1 MTMVDRAL
9 KAFESTT
16 EWADLIAAL
25 GKLNKVLVAH
35 MKYPIVPRRILIS
48 KRLAQCMHPALPSGV
63 HLKALDTYDI
73 IFKCMGT
80 NRCVLPRSA
89 TVTASKEV
97 GNTKYNTKKCNHCRL
112 AQELFLYS
120 AGLFPLLTH
129 AAMNVRSALLT
140 VYETH
145 FVPLGERLRPA
156 LNGLLIGVLPGLEEG
171 TDHFDRTNRLLQS
184 VCEASHPP
192 IFYGALWECVASNQS
207 IRLPAITFV
216 LAHVDRRS
224 RRGEGAG
231 GGECTP
237 VADRQSYIL
246 GNDRDVTVRAACAAV
261 QDSSV
266 LVQRNALD
274 LLLVLFPIHEK
285 TLGQPEMVSVVTAA
299 CCVLLRRDM
308 SLNRR
313 LFGWLLGTN
322 SPATAASKRS
332 RHVRQE
338 SVSSINSEGAAADD
352 SDLPSYF
359 EFYAR
364 HLLVDA
370 VRAILRNS
378 LCAARNEQ
386 KPDLKPFRLLSTLF
400 DKAEIGQTIVDDV
413 IIDVFRTMFHSY
425 HMDVGSSGGSESGR
439 RAVNGRARE
448 NGSAALQRQK
458 KNRQELVKSAN
469 MLFGEMDSGYIWDF
483 CGAAFERASAKKYRI
498 NDSHTSDVNEIGSD
512 ETSTV
517 IEMCAVLDFL
527 LDVISIETYVETH
540 SEHLPALFKKVATV
554 IKDRCEVLTPK
565 EITRALTLA
574 KKLLSKVQPA
584 WNAWDVA
591 KEAAKGASDS
601 DSANTTSGSGGGG
614 GGGGSVEGANA
625 MWNEIG
631 KENMT
636 DANGSPDLGSNASV
650 SPEVGR
656 EATESLSPHNS
667 DGVRSPHFP
676 LQRQVG
682 PSQYVRILVLCS
694 SIFPASF

>member
-1 MTMVDRAL
+1 MSVNY
-9 KAFESTT
+9 K
-16 EWADLIAAL
+16 
-25 GKLNKVLVAH
+25 K
-35 MKYPIVPRRILIS
+35 
-48 KRLAQCMHPALPSGV
+48 
-63 HLKALDTYDI
+63 
-73 IFKCMGT
+73 
-80 NRCVLPRSA
+80 
-89 TVTASKEV
+89 
-97 GNTKYNTKKCNHCRL
+97 KYNFRL

-120 AGLFPLLTH
+120 AGLFPLLGH
-129 AAMNVRSALLT
+129 AAMNVRSTLLT

-171 TDHFDRTNRLLQS
+171 TDHFDRTNKLLES
-184 VCEASHPP
+184 ICEASHPP

-216 LAHVDRRS
+216 LSHIDKRGRRDD
-224 RRGEGAG
+224 GEA
-231 GGECTP
+231 TP

-274 LLLVLFPIHEK
+274 LLLVLFPVHEK
-285 TLGQPEMVSVVTAA
+285 TLGDADKVAVVTAA

-322 SPATAASKRS
+322 SPTATKKT
-332 RHVRQE
+332 RHVRQA
-338 SVSSINSEGAAADD
+338 SVSSINSEGGGGADD
-352 SDLPSYF
+352 SDLPTYF

-370 VRAILRNS
+370 VRAILRSS
-378 LCAARNEQ
+378 LSVARNEQ

-400 DKAEIGQTIVDDV
+400 DKSEIGQTIVDEV
-413 IIDVFRTMFHSY
+413 IIDIFRTMFHSY
-425 HMDVGSSGGSESGR
+425 HMGAAAAGSSGSGR
-439 RAVNGRARE
+439 KAVNGRARE
-448 NGSAALQRQK
+448 GGAAALQRQK

-469 MLFGEMDSGYIWDF
+469 MLFGEMDSGYIWAF
-483 CGAAFERASAKKYRI
+483 CGDAFERAAAKKYRI

-517 IEMCAVLDFL
+517 IEMCAVVDFL

-554 IKDRCEVLTPK
+554 LKDRCEALTPR
-565 EITRALTLA
+565 EITRALALA

-591 KEAAKGASDS
+591 KEAAKGASDT
-601 DSANTTSGSGGGG
+601 DSANTATSDGGAGG
-614 GGGGSVEGANA
+614 AGSVESANA

-636 DANGSPDLGSNASV
+636 NDANASPEVRSDASV
-650 SPEVGR
+650 SPEVGK
-656 EATESLSPHNS
+656 EATESLSPQNS

-676 LQRQVG
+676 LQRQVSSPQ
-682 PSQYVRILVLCS
+682 PSGLFYDL
-694 SIFPASF
+694 IFPASFSNTSAMCYTFSAVFTSAQ

>member
-1 MTMVDRAL
+1 M
-9 KAFESTT
+9 
-16 EWADLIAAL
+16 
-25 GKLNKVLVAH
+25 
-35 MKYPIVPRRILIS
+35 
-48 KRLAQCMHPALPSGV
+48 
-63 HLKALDTYDI
+63 
-73 IFKCMGT
+73 
-80 NRCVLPRSA
+80 
-89 TVTASKEV
+89 
-97 GNTKYNTKKCNHCRL
+97 
-112 AQELFLYS
+112 YS
-120 AGLFPLLTH
+120 AGLFPLLSH

-171 TDHFDRTNRLLQS
+171 TDHFDRTNRLLES
-184 VCEASHPP
+184 ICEASHPP

-216 LAHVDRRS
+216 LAHVNKRS
-224 RRGEGAG
+224 RRGEG

-322 SPATAASKRS
+322 SPVSAANKRS

-338 SVSSINSEGAAADD
+338 SVSSINSEGAAED

-378 LCAARNEQ
+378 LSAARNEQ

-425 HMDVGSSGGSESGR
+425 HMDVGSGGESGR
-439 RAVNGRARE
+439 RAANGRSRE
-448 NGSAALQRQK
+448 NASAALQRQK

-483 CGAAFERASAKKYRI
+483 CGSAFERASAKKYRI

-517 IEMCAVLDFL
+517 IEMCAVVDFL

-601 DSANTTSGSGGGG
+601 DSANTASDAGGVR
-614 GGGGSVEGANA
+614 GSVESANA

-636 DANGSPDLGSNASV
+636 SDANGSPPELRSNASV

-656 EATESLSPHNS
+656 EATESLSPQNS

-676 LQRQVG
+676 LQRQVS
-682 PSQYVRILVLCS
+682 PFLYSMYPDFIYPVSSWNTQVQCFYV
-694 SIFPASF
+694 SFCCGLFGMTLQFCTCDKTLPVKNLH

>member
-1 MTMVDRAL
+1 M
-9 KAFESTT
+9 
-16 EWADLIAAL
+16 
-25 GKLNKVLVAH
+25 
-35 MKYPIVPRRILIS
+35 
-48 KRLAQCMHPALPSGV
+48 
-63 HLKALDTYDI
+63 
-73 IFKCMGT
+73 
-80 NRCVLPRSA
+80 
-89 TVTASKEV
+89 
-97 GNTKYNTKKCNHCRL
+97 
-112 AQELFLYS
+112 YS
-120 AGLFPLLTH
+120 AGLFPLLSH

-171 TDHFDRTNRLLQS
+171 TDHFDRTNRLLES
-184 VCEASHPP
+184 ICEASHPP
-192 IFYGALWECVASNQS
+192 VFYGALWECVASNQS

-216 LAHVDRRS
+216 LSHVDKRS
-224 RRGEGAG
+224 RRGEG

-322 SPATAASKRS
+322 SPASAANKKRG
-332 RHVRQE
+332 HVRQD
-338 SVSSINSEGAAADD
+338 SVSSINSEGAADD

-378 LCAARNEQ
+378 LSAARNEQ

-413 IIDVFRTMFHSY
+413 IIDVFRTLFHSY
-425 HMDVGSSGGSESGR
+425 HMDVGSGCESGR

-483 CGAAFERASAKKYRI
+483 CGSAFERASSKKYRI

-517 IEMCAVLDFL
+517 IEMCAVVDFL

-554 IKDRCEVLTPK
+554 LKDRCEALTPR
-565 EITRALTLA
+565 EITRALALA

-591 KEAAKGASDS
+591 KEAAKGASDT
-601 DSANTTSGSGGGG
+601 DSANTATSDGGAGG
-614 GGGGSVEGANA
+614 AGSVESANA

-636 DANGSPDLGSNASV
+636 NDANASPEARSDASV
-650 SPEVGR
+650 SPEVGK
-656 EATESLSPHNS
+656 EATESLSPQNS

-676 LQRQVG
+676 LQRQVSSPQ
-682 PSQYVRILVLCS
+682 PSGLFYDL
-694 SIFPASF
+694 IFPASFSNTSAMCYTFSAVFTSAQ

>member
-1 MTMVDRAL
+1 M
-9 KAFESTT
+9 
-16 EWADLIAAL
+16 
-25 GKLNKVLVAH
+25 
-35 MKYPIVPRRILIS
+35 
-48 KRLAQCMHPALPSGV
+48 
-63 HLKALDTYDI
+63 
-73 IFKCMGT
+73 
-80 NRCVLPRSA
+80 
-89 TVTASKEV
+89 
-97 GNTKYNTKKCNHCRL
+97 
-112 AQELFLYS
+112 YS
-120 AGLFPLLTH
+120 AGLFPLLSH

-171 TDHFDRTNRLLQS
+171 TDHFDRTNRLLES
-184 VCEASHPP
+184 ICEASHPP

-216 LAHVDRRS
+216 LSHVDKRS
-224 RRGEGAG
+224 RRGEG

-246 GNDRDVTVRAACAAV
+246 GNDRDVTVSAACAAV

-285 TLGQPEMVSVVTAA
+285 TLGQQEMVSVVTAA

-322 SPATAASKRS
+322 SPTTAANKRS

-338 SVSSINSEGAAADD
+338 SVSSINSEGGAADD

-364 HLLVDA
+364 HLLVEA

-378 LCAARNEQ
+378 LSAARSEQ

-425 HMDVGSSGGSESGR
+425 HMDVGSGFESGR
-439 RAVNGRARE
+439 RAGNSRARE

-458 KNRQELVKSAN
+458 KNRQELIKSAN

-483 CGAAFERASAKKYRI
+483 CGSAFERASAKKYRI

-517 IEMCAVLDFL
+517 IEMCAVVDFL

-601 DSANTTSGSGGGG
+601 DSVNKASDVGG
-614 GGGGSVEGANA
+614 GGGGSVESANA
-625 MWNEIG
+625 IWNEIG

-636 DANGSPDLGSNASV
+636 TDANGSPELRSNASV

-656 EATESLSPHNS
+656 EATESLSPQNS
-667 DGVRSPHFP
+667 DGVRSPHLPP
-676 LQRQVG
+676 LQRQVSTSQ
-682 PSQYVRILVLCS
+682 PSGVFYDLVLFQTAFENTSAVLYYLLSCCAMVIS
-694 SIFPASF
+694 E

>member
-1 MTMVDRAL
+1 M
-9 KAFESTT
+9 
-16 EWADLIAAL
+16 
-25 GKLNKVLVAH
+25 
-35 MKYPIVPRRILIS
+35 
-48 KRLAQCMHPALPSGV
+48 
-63 HLKALDTYDI
+63 
-73 IFKCMGT
+73 
-80 NRCVLPRSA
+80 
-89 TVTASKEV
+89 
-97 GNTKYNTKKCNHCRL
+97 
-112 AQELFLYS
+112 YS
-120 AGLFPLLTH
+120 AGLFPLLSH

-171 TDHFDRTNRLLQS
+171 TDHFDRTNRLLES
-184 VCEASHPP
+184 ICEASHPP
-192 IFYGALWECVASNQS
+192 IFYGAMWECVASNQS

-216 LAHVDRRS
+216 LSHVDKRS
-224 RRGEGAG
+224 RRGEG

-322 SPATAASKRS
+322 SPAAAANKRS

-338 SVSSINSEGAAADD
+338 SVSSINSEGAVANDD

-378 LCAARNEQ
+378 LSAARNEQ

-425 HMDVGSSGGSESGR
+425 HMDVGSGSESGR

-448 NGSAALQRQK
+448 NGNAALQRQK

-483 CGAAFERASAKKYRI
+483 CGSAFERASAKKYRI

-517 IEMCAVLDFL
+517 IEMCAVVDFL

-540 SEHLPALFKKVATV
+540 SEHLPVLFKKVATV
-554 IKDRCEVLTPK
+554 IKDRCEALTPR

-601 DSANTTSGSGGGG
+601 YTASDTGEG
-614 GGGGSVEGANA
+614 GGGGSVESANA
-625 MWNEIG
+625 MWNDIG

-636 DANGSPDLGSNASV
+636 TDANGSPELRSNASI

-656 EATESLSPHNS
+656 EATESLSPQNS

-676 LQRQVG
+676 LQRQVSS
-682 PSQYVRILVLCS
+682 SQYM
-694 SIFPASF
+694 

>member
-1 MTMVDRAL
+1 
-9 KAFESTT
+9 
-16 EWADLIAAL
+16 
-25 GKLNKVLVAH
+25 
-35 MKYPIVPRRILIS
+35 
-48 KRLAQCMHPALPSGV
+48 
-63 HLKALDTYDI
+63 
-73 IFKCMGT
+73 
-80 NRCVLPRSA
+80 
-89 TVTASKEV
+89 
-97 GNTKYNTKKCNHCRL
+97 
-112 AQELFLYS
+112 
-120 AGLFPLLTH
+120 
-129 AAMNVRSALLT
+129 MNVRSTLLT

-171 TDHFDRTNRLLQS
+171 TDHFDRTNKLLES
-184 VCEASHPP
+184 ICEASHPP

-207 IRLPAITFV
+207 IRLPALTFV
-216 LAHVDRRS
+216 YAHIDKRGRRDD
-224 RRGEGAG
+224 GEA
-231 GGECTP
+231 TP

-285 TLGQPEMVSVVTAA
+285 TLGDAEKVLVVTAA

-322 SPATAASKRS
+322 SPTATKKT
-332 RHVRQE
+332 RHVRQA
-338 SVSSINSEGAAADD
+338 SVSSINSEGGADD
-352 SDLPSYF
+352 SDLPTYF

-370 VRAILRNS
+370 VRAILRSS
-378 LCAARNEQ
+378 LSVARNEQ

-400 DKAEIGQTIVDDV
+400 DKSEIGQTIVDEV
-413 IIDVFRTMFHSY
+413 IVDIFRTMFHSY
-425 HMDVGSSGGSESGR
+425 HMGAAAGSNGSGR
-439 RAVNGRARE
+439 KAVNGRASRE
-448 NGSAALQRQK
+448 SGAAALQRQK

-469 MLFGEMDSGYIWDF
+469 MLFGEMDSGYIWAF
-483 CGAAFERASAKKYRI
+483 CGDAFERAAAKKYRI

-517 IEMCAVLDFL
+517 IEMCAVVDFL

-540 SEHLPALFKKVATV
+540 SEHLPVLFKKVATV
-554 IKDRCEVLTPK
+554 VKDRCEALTPR
-565 EITRALTLA
+565 EITRALALA

-591 KEAAKGASDS
+591 KEAAAKATGGDS
-601 DSANTTSGSGGGG
+601 DSAASASTTDGGGG
-614 GGGGSVEGANA
+614 EGGGSGSVDSASVL
-625 MWNEIG
+625 WNEIG
-631 KENMT
+631 KQKMT
-636 DANGSPDLGSNASV
+636 DGGACSSRSPPEEEARSTPSV

-656 EATESLSPHNS
+656 EATESLSPQNS
-667 DGVRSPHFP
+667 DSGVRSPHFT
-676 LQRQVG
+676 LRRQV
-682 PSQYVRILVLCS
+682 S
-694 SIFPASF
+694 SYITLGI